1 VKHTLTLS
9 RLAIG
14 ICGAVVG
21 SYCAFTAFRN
31 GQTLASGVDGIA
43 FGSAFAAV
51 VIGSWFLL
59 PLASQS
65 PKGRAVLM
73 RIGWALCLAF
83 VLVNAIGFTATHRTT
98 QVGDRNNAITSYDT
112 ALAGLAQA
120 QERLSAMKHNA
131 RWQSTSGCTD
141 VTVPQSVAFCDDLR
155 ATQAKA
161 DQFSATVS
169 AGKPATA
176 DAQADTI
183 AWMLRA
189 DAGVVSKAMPVFMA
203 VVLDVAASLF
213 IWVALT
219 TYSTA
224 VAPVVTT
231 IAPAKAAKRSATR
244 KTKKPA
250 RKDWTKAEAYTTKEP
265 VFAKPDRRRKTMK
278 PKNDNAK
285 MLEPAND

>member
-1 VKHTLTLS
+1 MKHSLTLP

-21 SYCAFTAFRN
+21 AYCAISAFRN
-31 GQTLASGVDGIA
+31 GQALASGVDGLA

-59 PLASQS
+59 PLAAQS
-65 PKGRAVLM
+65 PARRAALM
-73 RIGWALCLAF
+73 RLGWLMCLVF
-83 VLVNAIGFTATHRTT
+83 ILIQAIGFTANHRTT
-98 QVGDRNNAITSYDT
+98 VVGGKANTITAYDT
-112 ALAGLAQA
+112 ALASLTQA
-120 QERLSAMKHNA
+120 QERLSAMKRNA

-141 VTVPQSVAFCDDLR
+141 VTVPQSVAFCDDHR

-183 AWMLRA
+183 AWVLRA

-219 TYSTA
+219 TYNTA

-231 IAPAKAAKRSATR
+231 VAPAKAATRSATR

-250 RKDWTKAEAYTTKEP
+250 KRSTQKAVQKLMTDALK
-265 VFAKPDRRRKTMK
+265 KPDRRRKGMK
-278 PKNDNAK
+278 IRNDNFVTS
-285 MLEPAND
+285 ND

>member
-1 VKHTLTLS
+1 MKHSLTLP

-21 SYCAFTAFRN
+21 AYCAISAFRN
-31 GQTLASGVDGIA
+31 GQALASGVDGLA

-59 PLASQS
+59 PLAAQS
-65 PKGRAVLM
+65 PARRAALM
-73 RIGWALCLAF
+73 RLGWLMCLVF
-83 VLVNAIGFTATHRTT
+83 ILIQAIGFTANHRITV
-98 QVGDRNNAITSYDT
+98 VGGKANTITAYDT
-112 ALAGLAQA
+112 ALASLTQA
-120 QERLSAMKHNA
+120 QERLSAMKSNA

-141 VTVPQSVAFCDDLR
+141 VTVPQSVAFCDDHR

-183 AWMLRA
+183 AWVLRA

-203 VVLDVAASLF
+203 VVLDIAASLF

-219 TYSTA
+219 TYST

-231 IAPAKAAKRSATR
+231 VAPAKAATRSATR
-244 KTKKPA
+244 KTKKS
-250 RKDWTKAEAYTTKEP
+250 TKAWSQKKTNDLLAQALK
-265 VFAKPDRRRKTMK
+265 KPDRRRKGMK
-278 PKNDNAK
+278 IRNDNFVT
-285 MLEPAND
+285 AND